1 MHSALPL
8 SLFVYKADFSINVR
22 GEIQWIAF
30 LLLIFCELHE
40 RFFPN
45 TQSWLLFVKCI
56 DLHWEIHIQLW
67 CPLSVTVEFL
77 WNYTKLCNVTD
88 VTQVI
93 LNKNSA
99 KGIELWTSEAPVMCS
114 SN

>member
-1 MHSALPL
+1 M
-8 SLFVYKADFSINVR
+8 YKADFSINIR
-22 GEIQWIAF
+22 G
-30 LLLIFCELHE
+30 ELHE

-56 DLHWEIHIQLW
+56 DLHWVIHIQLW

-77 WNYTKLCNVTD
+77 RNYTNLRNVTD

-99 KGIELWTSEAPVMCS
+99 KGIELWTSEAPVRCS
-114 SN
+114 LN